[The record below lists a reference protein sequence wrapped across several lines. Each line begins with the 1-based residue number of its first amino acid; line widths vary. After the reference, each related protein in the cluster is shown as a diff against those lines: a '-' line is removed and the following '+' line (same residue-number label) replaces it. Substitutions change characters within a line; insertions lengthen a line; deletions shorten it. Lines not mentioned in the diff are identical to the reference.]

1 MEAGSLQFRVEKA
14 KVNWSTYFQ
23 DMFRPKFG
31 GGFKSYS
38 GKGPSIVV
46 ENQTGEKRVVEMTN
60 TVKEARDRA
69 ATIEQDFKKLS
80 TPEWCER
87 YGIPV
92 SFVSG

>member
-1 MEAGSLQFRVEKA
+1 MA
-14 KVNWSTYFQ
+14 
-23 DMFRPKFG
+23 
-31 GGFKSYS
+31 
-38 GKGPSIVV
+38 